1 MPIFVASAPK
11 SETTASI
18 CAATRSGGIGSTA
31 ATPSVFCA
39 VTAVIAVRPKTPCAA
54 NVFRS
59 AWIPAPP
66 PESLPA
72 IVSAVRIWLEFRVM
86 TAHASTGSLAS
97 VSLKH
102 SSLAPQI
109 KIGAVVLATSLTA
122 AAAQFTMPL
131 PFTAVPFVLTP
142 MVVLLTGAALGSRLG
157 ALSQV
162 LYLVA
167 GAAGLPV
174 FAPSVTLP
182 PGALR
187 LIGPTGGYL
196 LAYPVAAFVTGWL
209 AERGWDRRYLTSRA
223 AMLLGLAII
232 FAGGVSW
239 LAVGFSQTL
248 TAAFASGLLPFIALD
263 TDQGR
268 GRGGG
273 VAGGVAD
280 HQSRIKLEVRSSEV

>member
-1 MPIFVASAPK
+1 MP
-11 SETTASI
+11 
-18 CAATRSGGIGSTA
+18 
-31 ATPSVFCA
+31 
-39 VTAVIAVRPKTPCAA
+39 
-54 NVFRS
+54 
-59 AWIPAPP
+59 
-66 PESLPA
+66 
-72 IVSAVRIWLEFRVM
+72 
-86 TAHASTGSLAS
+86 AHASTGSLAS

-142 MVVLLTGAALGSRLG
+142 MVVLLAGAALGSRLG

-187 LIGPTGGYL
+187 LMGPGM
-196 LAYPVAAFVTGWL
+196 
-209 AERGWDRRYLTSRA
+209 RR
-223 AMLLGLAII
+223 
-232 FAGGVSW
+232 VHP
-239 LAVGFSQTL
+239 Q
-248 TAAFASGLLPFIALD
+248 
-263 TDQGR
+263 
-268 GRGGG
+268 
-273 VAGGVAD
+273 
-280 HQSRIKLEVRSSEV
+280 KSEVGSASSSSRTRSMPLGGICL